1 MLSNSDRSKL
11 ADCPNRIHRG
21 ARLRLGGSV
30 PSHFSYTP
38 CSHELVQRGVRTL
51 GPRGFGRARCI
62 WRCVTRPTPP
72 SRGPE
77 RHLFAST
84 SSAINFR
91 NAWRAS
97 QVDKGRL
104 RSARSASAASSIW
117 LTPPSPSR
125 RRSRVCR
132 DDPVRCPLSQQ
143 WCIDDSAGPLLF
155 GPGIHG
161 QYQLVNAERQLVVAK
176 VSSQELPLDAA
187 RITAT
192 LWAVSATLRRG

>member
-38 CSHELVQRGVRTL
+38 CGHELVQRGVRTL
-51 GPRGFGRARCI
+51 GHRGFGRARCI

-72 SRGPE
+72 SRRPE

-117 LTPPSPSR
+117 LTPLRLLGDVQGSVGTTRSGARYRSNGAASMTAPDRCYSAPAFMDNTSWSTPNGSWWSPR
-125 RRSRVCR
+125 CRPRSCR
-132 DDPVRCPLSQQ
+132 S
-143 WCIDDSAGPLLF
+143 
-155 GPGIHG
+155 
-161 QYQLVNAERQLVVAK
+161 
-176 VSSQELPLDAA
+176 
-187 RITAT
+187 
-192 LWAVSATLRRG
+192 TLRA